1 MTEHTE
7 KAQRYIG
14 GKADVRATMQPTEEE
29 YTRSLKKPLLGLVWI
44 KCPYPVL
51 AAGVEQVLKEVAH
64 VHYGKSPP
72 AQSAPSCI
80 VLLSDDEEDVTSE
93 VKDLLA
99 LVPNTPVLVF
109 SSRVDD
115 QRLAKAAFKA
125 VACGILH
132 VGMQPEQII
141 RTIKIALEGE
151 AVLSKELLKALLNYQ
166 EEPSTGIPRLT
177 HRQLEILKLV
187 VEGLSNAQIA
197 EKLFLSESTVKQHLR
212 RAYKTLG
219 VRSRS
224 QAAALFRRNNLSEW
238 QEASYG

>member
-1 MTEHTE
+1 MVSTTEHTE

-14 GKADVRATMQPTEEE
+14 DEADVTGPMRLAEDGA
-29 YTRSLKKPLLGLVWI
+29 TRSLKKPLLGLVWI

-51 AAGVEQVLKEVAH
+51 AAGVEEVFKEVAH

-125 VACGILH
+125 GACGIIH
-132 VGMQPEQII
+132 VGMHSEQIM
-141 RTIKIALEGE
+141 RTIKVALEGE
-151 AVLSKELLKALLNYQ
+151 AMLSQKLLKGLLTY
-166 EEPSTGIPRLT
+166 EE
-177 HRQLEILKLV
+177 
-187 VEGLSNAQIA
+187 
-197 EKLFLSESTVKQHLR
+197 ES
-212 RAYKTLG
+212 
-219 VRSRS
+219 
-224 QAAALFRRNNLSEW
+224 
-238 QEASYG
+238 